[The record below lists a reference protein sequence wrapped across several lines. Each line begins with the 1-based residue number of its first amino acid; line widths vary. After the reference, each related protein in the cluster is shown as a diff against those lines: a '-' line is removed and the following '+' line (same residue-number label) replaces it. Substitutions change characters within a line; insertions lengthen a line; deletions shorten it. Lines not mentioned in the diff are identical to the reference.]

1 MSSQEIFSSTVLTPV
16 QQRKLREE
24 FTVNGFVK
32 INQAFTG
39 KDLSQIQ
46 REVRK
51 FRPHRGR
58 RRSPAQ
64 SRRRTVMSFAQVG
77 SMSLEA
83 RAAGAKPGSTRM
95 H

>member
-46 REVRK
+46 REVDQMMDRSIK
-51 FRPHRGR
+51 SGR
-58 RRSPAQ
+58 R
-64 SRRRTVMSFAQVG
+64 
-77 SMSLEA
+77 LEA
-83 RAAGAKPGSTRM
+83 HWGGEWREYATQCMIEIMSHKSQ
-95 H
+95 

>member
-46 REVRK
+46 LYLDRLNHV
-51 FRPHRGR
+51 
-58 RRSPAQ
+58 
-64 SRRRTVMSFAQVG
+64 
-77 SMSLEA
+77 
-83 RAAGAKPGSTRM
+83 
-95 H
+95 